1 MMDYIKSLIWV
12 DYFYYTLVEPRRL
25 INIITKEEKKT
36 LPLSISVVA
45 AVSIIEIITIS
56 LLGKEDLFF
65 YYKITYGWILA
76 FFILSLIIAIT
87 ASLVDLACQIRGY
100 NGNAKN
106 IINVIIFS
114 LFPRIFLLP
123 IVIIFKVLHFAPIFF
138 YLFSSILVF
147 IWQALIII
155 QGISEIHRISFAESV
170 MIFLSPIIF
179 ISAILF
185 FSLFLI
191 IINISGYISLL

>member
-1 MMDYIKSLIWV
+1 MDYIKSLIWV